1 MQTDRYISPL
11 STRYA
16 SAEMQYLFSQD
27 FKFRTWRRLW
37 IALARAEKKLG
48 LAITDEQI
56 AELEAHRDDINYAEA
71 EAREREVRHDVMSHV
86 YAYGLQCPKAAGII
100 HLGAT
105 SCYVGDNTDL
115 IILREAAQ
123 LVVKKAVQVVRN
135 LSAFADR
142 WKDTPCLGYTH
153 LQPAQLT
160 TVGKRAALWINELLM
175 DIDELEFRLSRLQL
189 LGSKGTTGTQASFLE
204 LFGGDGGK
212 MARYIRAGKPLCG
225 PFLSDVMA
233 GALRM
238 GECNACMKR
247 IVAAPTA
254 GACGV
259 LPAVLLPYARQ
270 FQAEADRLVEAL
282 YVASGFGMVIAARA
296 SISGAEGGCQAE
308 IGSAA
313 AMAAPALV
321 HLQGGTPEQMA
332 NACAMAVKN
341 LLGLVCDPVGGLV
354 EVPCVKRNVIG
365 AMDALSAAQM
375 ALAGI
380 ESRVPPDQVLDAMR
394 EVGQSLPHTL
404 RETGKGGLA
413 ATPFGL
419 RYTPKEAD
427 KR

>member
-1 MQTDRYISPL
+1 MIEFTSIQQMLEETSSSGLPLWDALRQADCQRQGISPQQSWDKMAAMLQAMEDADRSYQETDRSHSGL
-11 STRYA
+11 S
-16 SAEMQYLFSQD
+16 
-27 FKFRTWRRLW
+27 
-37 IALARAEKKLG
+37 
-48 LAITDEQI
+48 
-56 AELEAHRDDINYAEA
+56 
-71 EAREREVRHDVMSHV
+71 
-86 YAYGLQCPKAAGII
+86 
-100 HLGAT
+100 
-105 SCYVGDNTDL
+105 
-115 IILREAAQ
+115 
-123 LVVKKAVQVVRN
+123 
-135 LSAFADR
+135 
-142 WKDTPCLGYTH
+142 
-153 LQPAQLT
+153 
-160 TVGKRAALWINELLM
+160 
-175 DIDELEFRLSRLQL
+175 
-189 LGSKGTTGTQASFLE
+189 
-204 LFGGDGGK
+204 GGDGGK

-225 PFLSDVMA
+225 PFLSEVMA

>member
-1 MQTDRYISPL
+1 MIEFTSIQQMLEETSSSGLPLWDAIRQADCQRQGISPQQSWDKMAAMLQAMEDADRSYQETDRSHSGL
-11 STRYA
+11 S
-16 SAEMQYLFSQD
+16 
-27 FKFRTWRRLW
+27 
-37 IALARAEKKLG
+37 
-48 LAITDEQI
+48 
-56 AELEAHRDDINYAEA
+56 
-71 EAREREVRHDVMSHV
+71 
-86 YAYGLQCPKAAGII
+86 
-100 HLGAT
+100 
-105 SCYVGDNTDL
+105 
-115 IILREAAQ
+115 
-123 LVVKKAVQVVRN
+123 
-135 LSAFADR
+135 
-142 WKDTPCLGYTH
+142 
-153 LQPAQLT
+153 
-160 TVGKRAALWINELLM
+160 
-175 DIDELEFRLSRLQL
+175 
-189 LGSKGTTGTQASFLE
+189 
-204 LFGGDGGK
+204 GGDGGK

-270 FQAEADRLVEAL
+270 FQAGADRLVESL

>member
-1 MQTDRYISPL
+1 MIEFTSIQQMLEETSSSGLPLWDAIRQADCQRQGISPQQSWDKMAAMLQAMEDADRSYQETDRSHSGL
-11 STRYA
+11 S
-16 SAEMQYLFSQD
+16 
-27 FKFRTWRRLW
+27 
-37 IALARAEKKLG
+37 
-48 LAITDEQI
+48 
-56 AELEAHRDDINYAEA
+56 
-71 EAREREVRHDVMSHV
+71 
-86 YAYGLQCPKAAGII
+86 
-100 HLGAT
+100 
-105 SCYVGDNTDL
+105 
-115 IILREAAQ
+115 
-123 LVVKKAVQVVRN
+123 
-135 LSAFADR
+135 
-142 WKDTPCLGYTH
+142 
-153 LQPAQLT
+153 
-160 TVGKRAALWINELLM
+160 
-175 DIDELEFRLSRLQL
+175 
-189 LGSKGTTGTQASFLE
+189 
-204 LFGGDGGK
+204 GGDGGK

-321 HLQGGTPEQMA
+321 HLQDGTPEQMA

-380 ESRVPPDQVLDAMR
+380 ESRVPPDQVLDAMA
-394 EVGQSLPHTL
+394 EVGRSLPPSL

-413 ATPFGL
+413 ATPFGMA
-419 RYTPKEAD
+419 YAPKEG
-427 KR
+427 

>member
-1 MQTDRYISPL
+1 MIEFTSIQQMLEETSSSGLPLWDAIRQADCQRQGISPQQSWDKMAAMLQAMEDADRSYQETDRSHSGL
-11 STRYA
+11 S
-16 SAEMQYLFSQD
+16 
-27 FKFRTWRRLW
+27 
-37 IALARAEKKLG
+37 
-48 LAITDEQI
+48 
-56 AELEAHRDDINYAEA
+56 
-71 EAREREVRHDVMSHV
+71 
-86 YAYGLQCPKAAGII
+86 
-100 HLGAT
+100 
-105 SCYVGDNTDL
+105 
-115 IILREAAQ
+115 
-123 LVVKKAVQVVRN
+123 
-135 LSAFADR
+135 
-142 WKDTPCLGYTH
+142 
-153 LQPAQLT
+153 
-160 TVGKRAALWINELLM
+160 
-175 DIDELEFRLSRLQL
+175 
-189 LGSKGTTGTQASFLE
+189 
-204 LFGGDGGK
+204 GGDGGK

-225 PFLSDVMA
+225 PFLSEVMA

-321 HLQGGTPEQMA
+321 HLRGGTPSMMA
-332 NACAMAVKN
+332 HACAMAVKN

-380 ESRVPPDQVLDAMR
+380 ESRVPPDQVLDAMA
-394 EVGQSLPHTL
+394 EVGRSLPPSL

-413 ATPFGL
+413 ATPFGMA
-419 RYTPKEAD
+419 YAPKEG
-427 KR
+427 

>member
-1 MQTDRYISPL
+1 MIEFTSIQQMLEETSSSGLPLWDAIRQADCQRQGISPQQSWDKMAAMLQAMEDADRSYQETDRSHSGL
-11 STRYA
+11 S
-16 SAEMQYLFSQD
+16 
-27 FKFRTWRRLW
+27 
-37 IALARAEKKLG
+37 
-48 LAITDEQI
+48 
-56 AELEAHRDDINYAEA
+56 
-71 EAREREVRHDVMSHV
+71 
-86 YAYGLQCPKAAGII
+86 
-100 HLGAT
+100 
-105 SCYVGDNTDL
+105 
-115 IILREAAQ
+115 
-123 LVVKKAVQVVRN
+123 
-135 LSAFADR
+135 
-142 WKDTPCLGYTH
+142 
-153 LQPAQLT
+153 
-160 TVGKRAALWINELLM
+160 
-175 DIDELEFRLSRLQL
+175 
-189 LGSKGTTGTQASFLE
+189 
-204 LFGGDGGK
+204 GGDGGK

-259 LPAVLLPYARQ
+259 LPAILLPYARQ
-270 FQAEADRLVEAL
+270 FQAGADRLVESL
-282 YVASGFGMVIAARA
+282 YVASGFGMVIATRA

>member
-1 MQTDRYISPL
+1 MIEFTSIQQMLEETSSSGLPLWDAIRQADCQRQGISPQQSWDKMAAMLQAMEDADRSYQETDRSHSGL
-11 STRYA
+11 S
-16 SAEMQYLFSQD
+16 
-27 FKFRTWRRLW
+27 
-37 IALARAEKKLG
+37 
-48 LAITDEQI
+48 
-56 AELEAHRDDINYAEA
+56 
-71 EAREREVRHDVMSHV
+71 
-86 YAYGLQCPKAAGII
+86 
-100 HLGAT
+100 
-105 SCYVGDNTDL
+105 
-115 IILREAAQ
+115 
-123 LVVKKAVQVVRN
+123 
-135 LSAFADR
+135 
-142 WKDTPCLGYTH
+142 
-153 LQPAQLT
+153 
-160 TVGKRAALWINELLM
+160 
-175 DIDELEFRLSRLQL
+175 
-189 LGSKGTTGTQASFLE
+189 
-204 LFGGDGGK
+204 GGDGGK

-225 PFLSDVMA
+225 PFLSEVMA

-419 RYTPKEAD
+419 RYTPKEVD